1 MDKQLTFQ
9 QKQSQE
15 TWSGGGAGWESEVS
29 RCKLLY
35 TGWINNKVLLY
46 STRNYIQ
53 YPMIKI

>member
-15 TWSGGGAGWESEVS
+15 TWSGLRVGWASGVS
-29 RCKLLY
+29 RCNLLH
-35 TGWINNKVLLY
+35 TGWINNKVLSY
-46 STRNYIQ
+46 STRDYIQ